1 MEIIADI
8 LICLA
13 MSPDDAWR
21 TLFDKESPMWTRI
34 LSGLAL
40 IGYVL
45 FLVALIVLVG
55 LIIS

>member
-1 MEIIADI
+1 
-8 LICLA
+8 
-13 MSPDDAWR
+13 
-21 TLFDKESPMWTRI
+21 MWTRI